1 MSLSILDTI
10 CWTEPLRTYLW
21 GLYPRTEIVCKGFE
35 VVIYSMC
42 EQVSREGTEF
52 CQPGGDPGDLAEV
65 SSREAGVLSPCA
77 NRASFEEVEGFRTH
91 GQWIHSFTLRGI
103 TFRRIRSC
111 PGIGIDDFD

>member
-42 EQVSREGTEF
+42 EQVSREGAGF
-52 CQPGGDPGDLAEV
+52 CQPGGDPGYLAEV
-65 SSREAGVLSPCA
+65 SSGEAGVLSPCA
-77 NRASFEEVEGFRTH
+77 NRASSEEFEGFRTDP
-91 GQWIHSFTLRGI
+91 QLIHSFTLRGI
-103 TFRRIRSC
+103 TSVRI
-111 PGIGIDDFD
+111 